1 MGTGLMAEAGLAPSS
16 ANVDLEVRG
25 ERIWASDAVGASV
38 GVLGLCPYSEE
49 TVAGCRHYRPVS
61 AHGDFPGAGHC
72 EEASVLNGV
81 DHIRHTIC
89 RRRMESAAGFPVD
102 RQNP

>member
-1 MGTGLMAEAGLAPSS
+1 MGIGLTAEAGLALSS

-49 TVAGCRHYRPVS
+49 TVVGCRFYRPVS
-61 AHGDFPGAGHC
+61 AHGDFPGAAHC
-72 EEASVLNGV
+72 EDASVLNGA
-81 DHIRHTIC
+81 DHVRYTVC
-89 RRRMESAAGFPVD
+89 QRRMLSAA
-102 RQNP
+102 RH